1 MPAKKSNP
9 AKASTP
15 KKKAT
20 DRQRAAERIGRG
32 RGAPQDK
39 SIPRSSKQL
48 NQGRFRGET
57 ALTGE
62 DRPAERAGGKQDGY
76 RGPAMTRGKV
86 KRDTSPMNSAPP
98 RKRRPMRNPG
108 GSPAERA

>member
-9 AKASTP
+9 TKSSTP

-20 DRQRAAERIGRG
+20 DRQNANERIARG
-32 RGAPQDK
+32 RAAPQDA

-62 DRPAERAGGKQDGY
+62 DRPATKAGGKQDGY
-76 RGPAMTRGKV
+76 RGPALNRGKV
-86 KRDTSPMNSAPP
+86 KRDTTDWHKAPAV
-98 RKRRPMRNPG
+98 KRRPMRDPG